1 MAFRTVV
8 VTSRCKLEYS
18 LNYLIC
24 RGEDEKRIAISE
36 ISTLIIQNVG
46 VAITAALLSKLM
58 EAKVKVIFCDPKSN
72 PQGEL
77 VSYFD
82 NYGNFEKIKSQ
93 LGWSVES
100 KSVLWAEIT
109 KQKILRQA
117 ENLRYL
123 QSPSLALLLD
133 YASAVSPGDP
143 TNREG
148 HAAKVYFAAC
158 FGQNFSRDKPIFINA
173 ALNYGYSLL
182 LSAINRNVKALG
194 YLTEFGVHHI
204 GPTNPFNLSC
214 DLMEP
219 LRPLIDYQVLSKKA
233 TEANYKTLLVELL
246 TKKVVFKGASMFLEN
261 ALYSYVEALV
271 FRLNHGENGPA
282 EFIAYGLD

>member
-24 RGEDEKRIAISE
+24 RGEDEKRINLSE

-77 VSYFD
+77 VSYYD
-82 NYGNFEKIKSQ
+82 NYGNFGKIKSQ
-93 LGWSVES
+93 LEWQEED
-100 KSVLWAEIT
+100 KKKLWAEVT
-109 KQKILRQA
+109 KAKILNQSR
-117 ENLRYL
+117 NLGFL
-123 QSPSLALLLD
+123 HSPKETLLRS
-133 YASAVSPGDP
+133 YASEVEPGDP

-148 HAAKVYFAAC
+148 HAAKVYFLSC
-158 FGQNFSRDKPIFINA
+158 FGPSFSRDQTIVTNA
-173 ALNYGYSLL
+173 YLNYGYSIL
-182 LSAINRNVKALG
+182 LSAINRAVKTLG
-194 YLTEFGVHHI
+194 YLTEFGIHHI

-214 DLMEP
+214 DFMEP
-219 LRPLIDYQVLSKKA
+219 LRAFIDYQVLA
-233 TEANYKTLLVELL
+233 
-246 TKKVVFKGASMFLEN
+246 KKVEETTYKSYFAGILSEKVLYRGANMFLEN
-261 ALYSYVEALV
+261 ALQSYVEGLLLW
-271 FRLNHGENGPA
+271 LNQPSPIFPP
-282 EFIAYGLD
+282 FIEYELH